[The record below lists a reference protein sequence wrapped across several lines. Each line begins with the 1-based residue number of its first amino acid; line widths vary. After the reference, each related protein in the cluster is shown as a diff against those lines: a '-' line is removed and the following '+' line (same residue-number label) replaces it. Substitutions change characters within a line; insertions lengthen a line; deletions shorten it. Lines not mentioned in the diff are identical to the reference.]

1 MNDTIIK
8 LIKNKVLFDENVNLN
23 TKLTDLSLDSLSFIE
38 LLLEI
43 EEMYKIE
50 FNDSSLYIDNYKTVN
65 DLINKIKELKNESIW
80 SKAF

>member
-8 LIKNKVLFDENVNLN
+8 LIKNKVLFDEKVNLN

-65 DLINKIKELKNESIW
+65 DLINKIKELKNESI
-80 SKAF
+80 

>member
-8 LIKNKVLFDENVNLN
+8 LIKNKVLLDEKVNLN

-65 DLINKIKELKNESIW
+65 DLINKIKELKNESI
-80 SKAF
+80 

>member
-1 MNDTIIK
+1 MNDNIIK

-65 DLINKIKELKNESIW
+65 DLINKIKELKNESI
-80 SKAF
+80 

>member
-65 DLINKIKELKNESIW
+65 DLINKIKELKNESI
-80 SKAF
+80 

>member
-65 DLINKIKELKNESIW
+65 DLINKIKDLKNESI
-80 SKAF
+80 

>member
-8 LIKNKVLFDENVNLN
+8 LIKNKVLLDENVNLN

-50 FNDSSLYIDNYKTVN
+50 FADSSLYIDNYKTVN

-80 SKAF
+80 SKAL

>member
-8 LIKNKVLFDENVNLN
+8 LIKNKVLFDEKVNLN

-80 SKAF
+80 SKAL

>member
-8 LIKNKVLFDENVNLN
+8 LIKNKVSLDENVNLN

-80 SKAF
+80 SKAL

>member
-8 LIKNKVLFDENVNLN
+8 LIKNKVLIDEKVNLN
-23 TKLTDLSLDSLSFIE
+23 TKFTDLSLDSLSFIE

-65 DLINKIKELKNESIW
+65 DLINKIKELKNESI
-80 SKAF
+80 

>member
-23 TKLTDLSLDSLSFIE
+23 TNLTDLSLDSLSFIE

-65 DLINKIKELKNESIW
+65 DLINKIKELKNESI
-80 SKAF
+80 

>member
-1 MNDTIIK
+1 ME
-8 LIKNKVLFDENVNLN
+8 F
-23 TKLTDLSLDSLSFIE
+23 SQQ
-38 LLLEI
+38 EI

-80 SKAF
+80 SKAL

>member
-1 MNDTIIK
+1 MNDNIIK
-8 LIKNKVLFDENVNLN
+8 LIKNKVLLDENVNLN

-80 SKAF
+80 SKAL

>member
-1 MNDTIIK
+1 MNDNIIK

-80 SKAF
+80 SKAL

>member
-80 SKAF
+80 SKAL